1 MKNIEISKLSKS
13 FGDNKVLNRLDL
25 SLPRGEISC
34 IMGESGCGKS
44 TLAKILMGIY
54 EADSGTIVGLPT
66 KIAAVFQ
73 EDRLCE
79 DFSALTNAKMA
90 AARNVTRQQIEAD
103 FAALGLDGAQNTPAR
118 ELSGGM
124 RRRVA
129 LIRAMR
135 SDAELIILDEPFAGL
150 DEQTHAAAAEYVLN
164 TRGDRT
170 VIVVTHD
177 RDDAELL
184 GAALTVRL
192 GNDEK

>member
-1 MKNIEISKLSKS
+1 MKNIEILGLSKS
-13 FGDNKVLNRLDL
+13 FGDKKVLDSLDL
-25 SLPRGEISC
+25 TLPQGEISC

-54 EADSGTIVGLPT
+54 EADGGTVVGLPT

-90 AARNVTRQQIEAD
+90 AARGVTRQQIEAD
-103 FAALGLDGAQNTPAR
+103 FAALGLDGAQKVPAR

-129 LIRAMR
+129 LIRALR
-135 SDAELIILDEPFAGL
+135 SDAELIILDEPFSGL
-150 DEQTHAAAAEYVLN
+150 DEQTHVAAAEYVKN
-164 TRGDRT
+164 TRGSRT
-170 VIVVTHD
+170 VVVVTHD
-177 RDDAELL
+177 AGDAELL
-184 GAALTVRL
+184 GAAQTVKL
-192 GNDEK
+192 SKE